1 MNKSD
6 DYSRRDKLCKMCNYT
21 ELKIRE
27 IISTYCVSCS
37 TGVVEELIEVFD
49 TTLGTHEGRENKIE

>member
-21 ELKIRE
+21 EPKITE
-27 IISTYCVSCS
+27 IASTYCVPCS
-37 TGVVEELIEVFD
+37 TGVVEELIGVFY
-49 TTLGTHEGRENKIE
+49 TTLETREGRENKIE